1 MANFNPT
8 IITDSGLSLI
18 AKISSGSGQMS
29 FTRIC
34 TSKSSYSVDEAQH
47 LSALT
52 TVEQETTIDKVEII
66 NDTAVKVSAV
76 ITNKLLESGYYIN
89 AIGLYAED
97 PDLGEILYSITIAK
111 VPDWM
116 QPDSGSGVSSLLIQ
130 LITQVSNSSNVKTEL
145 NPSVLVTVQ
154 DLLDHTNNTTVHVTA
169 EEKAGWNSK
178 ADGDDNYFLYT
189 LDSGGNKHGHS
200 HLLRAQ
206 FNVKNDGRFYIQDED
221 SHQVRVNYADIAD
234 TAKKIISDTGKASL
248 FEDDEGGNLELLS
261 PDGNHMM
268 QMDLWNNNAFR
279 IYFRDNGVLDVA
291 PLIYDF
297 TTKEFTMRGTAS
309 NADTLDGL
317 HATAFYPAKGAN
329 TVGIDYDTL
338 ITTGLFE
345 VNGTSTEPTAHS
357 PNGNDSDNNFYVL
370 VYRHSSDRCTQ
381 IAISTRTDKS
391 VYIRA
396 RANSTWGEWTSF
408 FISNNPH
415 ITGVTSTESTI
426 HLKWLPVANATKYAV
441 SKYNGTGTSYTV
453 LANAIT
459 DTEYTITGLTSGTE
473 YQFLVQAYINNAWST
488 AKTENHIIVRTT
500 PVASTSSSGIVT
512 TGTQRF
518 GGTKVVTGNL
528 YAQIPNYAVS
538 DGTPSTEQIRYFKII
553 DKNDKTIADFLGR
566 VGVNGAS
573 YGQIRAQA
581 ISDSSKIASIST
593 CIDSNGGN
601 VRHICS
607 SPSYPYTT
615 SLRQLASGTSDV
627 NNDVCPTGAWYGK
640 YE

>member
-130 LITQVSNSSNVKTEL
+130 LITQVSNSSTVKTEL

-169 EEKAGWNSK
+169 GEKEKWNGK
-178 ADGDDNYFLYT
+178 AELSDIPTTLPANGGNSSTTDYQIQHRLSDGTDVLTFATSDNCPYNVNTKVRIMNCPTCPTNYGYDGSDNDFWYDIYK
-189 LDSGGNKHGHS
+189 LDSNYITIKSYDIRTNFEYTKSCLNGNW
-200 HLLRAQ
+200 
-206 FNVKNDGRFYIQDED
+206 
-221 SHQVRVNYADIAD
+221 
-234 TAKKIISDTGKASL
+234 SDWTRCSDYG
-248 FEDDEGGNLELLS
+248 
-261 PDGNHMM
+261 
-268 QMDLWNNNAFR
+268 
-279 IYFRDNGVLDVA
+279 
-291 PLIYDF
+291 
-297 TTKEFTMRGTAS
+297 
-309 NADTLDGL
+309 NADTLDGF
-317 HATAFYPAKGAN
+317 HASNFFINNKPH
-329 TVGIDYDTL
+329 
-338 ITTGLFE
+338 ITS
-345 VNGTSTEPTAHS
+345 GTSTE
-357 PNGNDSDNNFYVL
+357 
-370 VYRHSSDRCTQ
+370 SS
-381 IAISTRTDKS
+381 
-391 VYIRA
+391 
-396 RANSTWGEWTSF
+396 
-408 FISNNPH
+408 
-415 ITGVTSTESTI
+415 I
-426 HLKWLPVANATKYAV
+426 HLKWLPVDNATKYAV
-441 SKYNGTGTSYTV
+441 SIYNGTSYTV
-453 LANAIT
+453 LSNNIT

-473 YQFLVQAYINNAWST
+473 YQLLVQAYVNNDWNT
-488 AKTENHIIVRTT
+488 VKVENHIIIRTT

-528 YAQIPNYAVS
+528 YAQIPSYAVS
-538 DGTPSTEQIRYFKII
+538 DGIPSTNQMRYVKIV
-553 DKNDKTIADFLGR
+553 DKNDVTIADF
-566 VGVNGAS
+566 NGQVSPAGIS

-581 ISDSSKIASIST
+581 IGDSSKVASIST
-593 CIDSNGGN
+593 CVNSDGGN
-601 VRHICS
+601 IRHVCS
-607 SPSYPYTT
+607 SPSNPSTT
-615 SLRQLASGTSDV
+615 SLRQLASGTAAA
-627 NNDVCPTGAWYGK
+627 NTTNCPSGAWYGK
-640 YE
+640 HS